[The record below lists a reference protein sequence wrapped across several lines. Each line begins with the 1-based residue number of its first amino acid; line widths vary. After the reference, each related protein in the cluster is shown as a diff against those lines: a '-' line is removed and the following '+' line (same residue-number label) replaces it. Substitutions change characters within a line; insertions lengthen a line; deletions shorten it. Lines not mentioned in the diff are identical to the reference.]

1 MNFKERIPFMAALV
15 ALMLAGNFLSYAAS
29 ARDASASMLILALQ
43 TALMGLLVWLWIFRD
58 AKEREKLEADRIYRI
73 LNFLSVGMITLSYFV
88 FEGWVVL
95 RHLGPPMQ
103 L

>member
-1 MNFKERIPFMAALV
+1 
-15 ALMLAGNFLSYAAS
+15 MLTGNVLSYTAA

-58 AKEREKLEADRIYRI
+58 VKEREKLEKDRTYRI
-73 LNFLSVGMITLSYFV
+73 LNFLSIGAVTLSYFV

>member
-1 MNFKERIPFMAALV
+1 MNFKERIPFIAAL
-15 ALMLAGNFLSYAAS
+15 AAWMLTGNFLSYAAA

-43 TALMGLLVWLWIFRD
+43 TALMGLLIWLWIFRD
-58 AKEREKLEADRIYRI
+58 AKEREKLEKDRTYRI
-73 LNFLSVGMITLSYFV
+73 LNFLSIGIVTLSYFV

-95 RHLGPPMQ
+95 RHLGPSMQ